1 MKKIYLLIFSTILL
15 LPLQLMSQEKS
26 HELLTAVMAN
36 LDKVAGFEANALIKV
51 DVDFINIKDRE
62 VKVRFTSPDKFEFD
76 TKGLALLPKNGVQME
91 YMSIIRNPYT
101 AIDMGAETI
110 HNTST
115 EIIKIIP
122 ESIDSDII
130 LAQLWIDPQTA
141 RILRMK
147 TFTRASGSYLIN
159 FFFPD
164 KDSPLPNRLEVS
176 FEIENMNFLPGA
188 MMNDIMKE
196 GKIKVDTL
204 PKQARVIVEYR
215 NLQITKKHN

>member
-1 MKKIYLLIFSTILL
+1 MKNIHLLIISIILF
-15 LPLQLMSQEKS
+15 LPLQLISQENS
-26 HELLTAVMAN
+26 NELLTAVMSN
-36 LDKVAGFEANALIKV
+36 LDQVASFEADALIKV

-101 AIDMGAETI
+101 AIDVGTETI

-115 EIIKIIP
+115 EKIKIIP

-130 LAQLWIDPQTA
+130 LAQLWIDPQAA
-141 RILRMK
+141 RVLRMK
-147 TFTRASGSYLIN
+147 TFTRASGSYLID
-159 FFFPD
+159 FFFAD
-164 KDSPLPNRLEVS
+164 NTSPLPNRLEVS

-204 PKQARVIVEYR
+204 PKQAKVIVEYR
-215 NLQITKKHN
+215 NLQITNKLN